1 MRQGRGCEAQR
12 HVPTCEAFEAA
23 GLLAGASLLGAH
35 MLGLAGA
42 AGGLSAVRG
51 VEAGR
56 LVLVAWAEFAGAGS
70 MLGMGFPNLV
80 CSLKTWNRPSPL

>member
-1 MRQGRGCEAQR
+1 M
-12 HVPTCEAFEAA
+12 CEAFEAA
-23 GLLAGASLLGAH
+23 GLLAGAGLLGAH

-51 VEAGR
+51 VEAGW
-56 LVLVAWAEFAGAGS
+56 LVLVAWAKFAGAGS